1 MILYIE
7 NLKETN
13 HQNVPELI
21 NEFGKLAEYKS
32 NIQKSVVCLYIN
44 DELPKE
50 KLRKQSHLQLHQ
62 KE

>member
-21 NEFGKLAEYKS
+21 NEFGNLAEYKS
-32 NIQKSVVCLYIN
+32 NIQKSVVFLYIN

-50 KLRKQSHLQLHQ
+50 K
-62 KE
+62 